1 MLTRKTIWFAFI
13 FFLSMT
19 IIALPLSHAAL
30 PKYYKEKKVF
40 YDSLSIVLKDPLKNT
55 SE

>member
-1 MLTRKTIWFAFI
+1 MLTRKTIWFAFV

-30 PKYYKEKKVF
+30 PKYYNGMKRAVKGVTLQKE
-40 YDSLSIVLKDPLKNT
+40 L
-55 SE
+55 